1 MFKAIKVL
9 NRKQFT
15 NQQINDKDGKKVT
28 SPTEIQNIITKY
40 FKSKFRDECSEDIQP
55 FSGQPRALNN
65 PISEKEVR
73 QSIKQLNN
81 GRAPGEDNICN
92 EYLKFAP
99 EILDNQ
105 IAIIINKTFEDHE
118 DLDINNGI
126 LVALPKPG
134 KPKEPPQN
142 LRPVTLLNSIT

>member
-1 MFKAIKVL
+1 ML

-15 NQQINDKDGKKVT
+15 NLQVNDKDGKKVK
-28 SPTEIQNIITKY
+28 SPTEIQNVIMKH
-40 FKSKFRDECSEDIQP
+40 FKSKFRDECTEDIQP

-73 QSIKQLNN
+73 QSIRQLNN

-92 EYLKFAP
+92 EYLKLAP
-99 EILDNQ
+99 GILDNQ
-105 IAIIINKTFEDHE
+105 IAMIINKTFENHE

-126 LVALPKPG
+126 LVELPKPG
-134 KPKEPPQN
+134 KPKDHHKICAL
-142 LRPVTLLNSIT
+142 LRC